1 MPASRRNPNPGSGGG
16 ASGGGGFTPPGGD
29 WEAWFLGLTK
39 NTPATTE
46 GLIGLEPLLKPAG
59 VSIEW
64 NARRTAADI
73 RLPDGSIIDV
83 IGGQEAGGGTWQ
95 WLPDGGAGS
104 GGGSP
109 TAGRARPPGSP
120 SLGSAVSRDDFLK
133 AFSGDTFAAA
143 YDAARRQRSAAG
155 GTGRQSTI
163 LGGFKASGRPS
174 TRPATLL
181 GY

>member
-1 MPASRRNPNPGSGGG
+1 MDVMGGH
-16 ASGGGGFTPPGGD
+16 AGGGGS
-29 WEAWFLGLTK
+29 GL
-39 NTPATTE
+39 
-46 GLIGLEPLLKPAG
+46 
-59 VSIEW
+59 
-64 NARRTAADI
+64 
-73 RLPDGSIIDV
+73 
-83 IGGQEAGGGTWQ
+83 

-109 TAGRARPPGSP
+109 PAGRARPPGSP
-120 SLGSAVSRDDFLK
+120 ALGSAVRRDDFLK